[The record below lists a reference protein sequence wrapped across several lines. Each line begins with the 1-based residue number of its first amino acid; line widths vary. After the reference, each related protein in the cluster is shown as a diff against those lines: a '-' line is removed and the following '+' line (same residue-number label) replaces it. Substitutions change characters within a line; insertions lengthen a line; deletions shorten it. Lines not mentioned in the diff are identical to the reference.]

1 MDIDLFNPSKQ
12 IRTLILFRLSVLLAL
27 VSLLLASFNFSY
39 GYYFPATVDL
49 IFCLLSVWVY
59 VRIRNS
65 RYSFI
70 VANLYTYAIITLVIV
85 GTLTTPLS
93 DGFFIWSCLFP
104 VMFYLV
110 LGKSYGVISTAIAL
124 VVESIT
130 ITYKLHHL
138 VNFEGGAFLVNFYL
152 CFACIWA
159 VVHILEEKRDYSENS
174 LGELASRDALT
185 GVYNRHA
192 LIHNFE
198 TYRTQVDQQ
207 PMALLILDLDFF
219 KSINDRF
226 GHPTGDKVLV
236 QTASLID
243 GLSGENLVYRIGGEE
258 FCVALPNVS
267 TNKAKQKAE
276 HLRSAIEAFEFND
289 KETPIKLTASI
300 GVYQCNR
307 LISLEDVLKKADNE
321 LYRAKQNGRNQVMVS
336 CFEDHQQEQIIR
348 FG

>member
-1 MDIDLFNPSKQ
+1 M
-12 IRTLILFRLSVLLAL
+12 
-27 VSLLLASFNFSY
+27 
-39 GYYFPATVDL
+39 
-49 IFCLLSVWVY
+49 
-59 VRIRNS
+59 
-65 RYSFI
+65 
-70 VANLYTYAIITLVIV
+70 
-85 GTLTTPLS
+85 
-93 DGFFIWSCLFP
+93 
-104 VMFYLV
+104 YL
-110 LGKSYGVISTAIAL
+110 
-124 VVESIT
+124 
-130 ITYKLHHL
+130 
-138 VNFEGGAFLVNFYL
+138 GGCPY
-152 CFACIWA
+152 
-159 VVHILEEKRDYSENS
+159 LEEKRDYSENS